1 MNNKQ
6 LLQKYVDTGVQL
18 PEYQVRSLPDNLK
31 NTYIRKRLISVEQTG
46 DYLEDYE
53 FEVSTPDQQIQY
65 IMKRL
70 EKGGGLSNEK
80 FKLLAPDQRFQY
92 AMKMV
97 EKGGDITINK
107 FEILTPDQRLQY
119 VMKMVENGRE
129 ISYYKF
135 ELLTPEQ
142 RKIFKDKGGKIY

>member
-31 NTYIRKRLISVEQTG
+31 NTYIRKRLIAIEQTG

-53 FEVSTPDQQIQY
+53 FELLTQDQMGQY
-65 IMKRL
+65 AMKMAEKDRDISDDQFRLLTQDQRFQYAMKRV
-70 EKGGGLSNEK
+70 ENGYYVTFEK
-80 FKLLAPDQRFQY
+80 FELLTQDQRFQY

-97 EKGGDITINK
+97 ENGGDIFDNQFK
-107 FEILTPDQRLQY
+107 
-119 VMKMVENGRE
+119 
-129 ISYYKF
+129 
-135 ELLTPEQ
+135 LLTPEQ
-142 RKIFKDKGGKIY
+142 QKIYKDKGGKTY